1 VSNSAPDDPKSIAA
15 EQPCANDPSGLV
27 RVIVGSDGVVN
38 IIDLR
43 PWNKNP
49 GPLPPHM
56 REQLRRARRRRE
68 VLPDEEPP
76 AAAG

>member
-1 VSNSAPDDPKSIAA
+1 MSNSPPEDRRPKTD

-38 IIDLR
+38 ILDYR
-43 PWNKNP
+43 PWDTNP
-49 GPLPPHM
+49 GPLPPHLLEQIRRVRRQ
-56 REQLRRARRRRE
+56 REG
-68 VLPDEEPP
+68 LPEEEPP